1 VNPRVVRG
9 VLIGVCAAGIAG
21 MIVTS
26 IADSP
31 GGALTFGLITAV
43 AAVGMILVTA
53 VTTGGSARG
62 NEELAAELEERVQ
75 ALVSAGADESA
86 IRDVV
91 RRAVQLGKTLRP

>member
-1 VNPRVVRG
+1 MSPRVVRG

-31 GGALTFGLITAV
+31 GGALTFGLLTAV

-62 NEELAAELEERVQ
+62 DEELAAELEERVE
-75 ALVSAGADESA
+75 ALVRAGVDESA
-86 IRDVV
+86 VRDIV
-91 RRAVQLGKTLRP
+91 RRAVQLGRTTRP